1 MKRKALMTA
10 GLCALALALAQVGL
24 RPASAHATHKTA
36 LATTTANS
44 AKANGRIVTL
54 KLGDLAVL
62 GSVQCRVFSRSPRH
76 PVEYA
81 HVQCWNGS
89 LSKAAYSF
97 ATAPGIDVFQKGA
110 SAPIYS
116 TPNDTFGH
124 LQAAN
129 SWKAK
134 RIVRLRVGDVAIVPD
149 GKYPV
154 RVQCRAISHASLRC
168 SSGPLSRAPY
178 YAGITNAG
186 INVYKKGSSAAI
198 YSTPPAAT
206 SG

>member
-1 MKRKALMTA
+1 MRVVF
-10 GLCALALALAQVGL
+10 GFVLALCVGVGACFGSAQ
-24 RPASAHATHKTA
+24 A
-36 LATTTANS
+36 ANS

-62 GSVQCRVFSRSPRH
+62 GNIQCRVFTRSPRY

-81 HVQCWNGS
+81 HVQCSNGP
-89 LSKAAYSF
+89 LSTAADSF
-97 ATAPGIDVFQKGA
+97 VTSQGIQVFQKGV

-116 TPNDTFGH
+116 SPIDIFGH

-129 SWKAK
+129 SWKAT
-134 RIVRLRVGDVAIVPD
+134 RIVRLRVGDVAVVPF
-149 GKYPV
+149 GHAPV
-154 RVQCRAISHASLRC
+154 RVQCRAFSHTYLRC
-168 SSGPLSRAPY
+168 SSGPLSKAPY
-178 YAGITNAG
+178 SAGITNGG
-186 INVYKKGSSAAI
+186 ISVYKKGSRAPI